1 MIICEYVSSRHKCT
15 IFNNIK
21 KLRNQDWKNITHLGY
36 PFLGRQYICTLLV
49 MNLKVY
55 KECLKGKR
63 KPRDSTN
70 STEILWVASMY
81 GLFTSETKTKEKYFE
96 TLSTIRHS
104 DLILMYLNFM
114 RTNQVGLISISN
126 L

>member
-1 MIICEYVSSRHKCT
+1 MIICEYVHLDKFL

-55 KECLKGKR
+55 KECFKGKR
-63 KPRDSTN
+63 RPRDLTN

-114 RTNQVGLISISN
+114 RTDQVGLISISN
-126 L
+126 F

>member
-1 MIICEYVSSRHKCT
+1 
-15 IFNNIK
+15 
-21 KLRNQDWKNITHLGY
+21 
-36 PFLGRQYICTLLV
+36 
-49 MNLKVY
+49 MNLKVC
-55 KECLKGKR
+55 KECFKGKR
-63 KPRDSTN
+63 RPRDLTN

-81 GLFTSETKTKEKYFE
+81 GLLMSKMKTKEKYFE

-114 RTNQVGLISISN
+114 RTDQVGLISISN